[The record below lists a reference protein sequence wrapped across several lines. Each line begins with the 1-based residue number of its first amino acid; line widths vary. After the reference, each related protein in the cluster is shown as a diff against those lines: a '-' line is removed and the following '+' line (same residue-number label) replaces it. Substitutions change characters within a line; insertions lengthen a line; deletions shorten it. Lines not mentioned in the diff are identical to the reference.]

1 MRKRTT
7 GSLEKFG
14 ELVGKTFPPVKFA
27 FGYGSA
33 FFQQKN
39 YDYEKHKP
47 IFDVIMVV
55 EDREEWHAENLKLNR
70 NHYGGLSYIFGAGF
84 INFTQNLLCP
94 IHYNPFVMLDEFKI
108 KYGVISERDFK
119 RDLLAWETLIVS
131 GRMHKPVKAITQNE
145 EYSSI
150 INRNLQSA
158 VATSLLLDGRSVI
171 SDKEL
176 FLNIA
181 SLSYLG
187 DIRFAL
193 KGENKD
199 KIVNIVE
206 GQYTNLQELY
216 NPILNEA
223 PFKDILTIQD
233 GILFPKFT
241 TENRHA
247 LIELLPSNVGAE
259 CK

>member
-1 MRKRTT
+1 
-7 GSLEKFG
+7 
-14 ELVGKTFPPVKFA
+14 
-27 FGYGSA
+27 
-33 FFQQKN
+33 
-39 YDYEKHKP
+39 
-47 IFDVIMVV
+47 
-55 EDREEWHAENLKLNR
+55 
-70 NHYGGLSYIFGAGF
+70 
-84 INFTQNLLCP
+84 
-94 IHYNPFVMLDEFKI
+94 
-108 KYGVISERDFK
+108 
-119 RDLLAWETLIVS
+119 
-131 GRMHKPVKAITQNE
+131 MHKPVIFFLVGMDLVIFHGQVKQIVQNE
-145 EYSSI
+145 DYNHI
-150 INRNLQSA
+150 INKNLQSA

-187 DIRFAL
+187 DIRFTL

-206 GQYTNLQELY
+206 GQYNNLQELY
-216 NPILNEA
+216 NPILNAA
-223 PFKDILTIQD
+223 PFKDILTMQD

-241 TENRHA
+241 TENRHQ